1 MTLRKRQNLRLQSK
15 LSYCLVRKISSK
27 GLNAKNCRFPSSWYL
42 QHRQRE
48 RVHYNWS
55 KSWRWQPHP
64 CVRIGSAEIFY
75 HNDCFLSKRNYGSPF
90 VYGISWNQA
99 KALERPLVER
109 QLFCREYWLCKQR
122 KHYSFRCCMSLRKT
136 FSPSSLR
143 KKLLLGWITPLTT
156 SMLTATATWPTIQD
170 STVRV
175 KQNSQ
180 GHNAGCPVC
189 SLVLITTTNSFIEFE
204 FFRNIPPTSARTSVI
219 R

>member
-75 HNDCFLSKRNYGSPF
+75 HNDCFLSKRNYGSPL
-90 VYGISWNQA
+90 A
-99 KALERPLVER
+99 
-109 QLFCREYWLCKQR
+109 
-122 KHYSFRCCMSLRKT
+122 
-136 FSPSSLR
+136 
-143 KKLLLGWITPLTT
+143 LLLAPFWIRWWTT
-156 SMLTATATWPTIQD
+156 ISPVMGTSLLVMLVVSSGILACSMYTTIGLLLD
-170 STVRV
+170 II
-175 KQNSQ
+175 
-180 GHNAGCPVC
+180 NALPRLKWLLLFQV
-189 SLVLITTTNSFIEFE
+189 SLSPWFVFDVQ
-204 FFRNIPPTSARTSVI
+204 A
-219 R
+219 

>member
-99 KALERPLVER
+99 KTLERPLVER

-122 KHYSFRCCMSLRKT
+122 KHYSLYRATMLAKST
-136 FSPSSLR
+136 
-143 KKLLLGWITPLTT
+143 KLLLTVIGHRLVVNLIPVRLQQTFWMIINIRLVLLVLTT
-156 SMLTATATWPTIQD
+156 D
-170 STVRV
+170 S
-175 KQNSQ
+175 
-180 GHNAGCPVC
+180 H
-189 SLVLITTTNSFIEFE
+189 
-204 FFRNIPPTSARTSVI
+204 
-219 R
+219 